1 MNIIN
6 EKGKTFSITLGMANA
21 LKKGDKLKW
30 KKVCHSCGFNM
41 PSYAGSYPVN
51 CPICGVAFDT
61 TNEEYMIYQ
70 QDGTPVGA
78 VMQNEA
84 KQSYLWVIVDKQ
96 DQSAF
101 EKAIEKSP
109 WSYDKTD
116 KAASTL
122 SYGFPEKTDTMDAL
136 EIEMINYLKKYK
148 LYPTFELEE
157 STKINEADEAQQLAA
172 AKKWILRNVEI
183 TGKSKKDPEE
193 LEAMKQLMKI
203 KTFKELWSTLEKKH
217 LFDKHAI
224 KQLKMDL
231 VDIMMDALGD
241 KRA

>member
-1 MNIIN
+1 MNIVN

-41 PSYAGSYPVN
+41 PAYAGSYPVN

-78 VMQNEA
+78 VIQNE
-84 KQSYLWVIVDKQ
+84 SN
-96 DQSAF
+96 
-101 EKAIEKSP
+101 E
-109 WSYDKTD
+109 
-116 KAASTL
+116 
-122 SYGFPEKTDTMDAL
+122 
-136 EIEMINYLKKYK
+136 LKE
-148 LYPTFELEE
+148 PP
-157 STKINEADEAQQLAA
+157 KINEADEAQQLAA